1 MSKNKSK
8 GTAAETALV
17 KYLREHGFPGAER
30 RALAGSKDLGDLLG
44 AGQLVWEVKN
54 QRTYSI
60 PEWLRELQAEKENA
74 DLEHGVLVVKPRGVG
89 LSSVSDW
96 WAIMELKD
104 FTELARDAGHGD
116 ERTTCVESPN
126 SN

>member
-1 MSKNKSK
+1 MSKNKAK

-17 KYLREHGFPGAER
+17 KYLREHGFAGAER

-54 QRTYSI
+54 QRTYAF
-60 PEWLRELQAEKENA
+60 PEWVRELKQEKKNA

-96 WAIMELKD
+96 WAIMEIKD
-104 FTELARDAGHGD
+104 FVELARDAGHGD
-116 ERTTCVESPN
+116 ERACDESPN
-126 SN
+126 SD